1 MSNRTEQTFCVR
13 LNNIWSNLLLNYNEG
28 AFKLSYSN
36 CLKFEVAKK
45 GFKTMHFLLIQGSL
59 ANKSGISVARAQFSL
74 SILFPFCILVPVNLG
89 NFEKSNGFKN
99 FRKRFKSGKSP
110 GDNSCDFIRDEKIDG
125 KSFISFF
132 FCSCFLNFVIL
143 HLKQSRIIV

>member
-1 MSNRTEQTFCVR
+1 MKALAT
-13 LNNIWSNLLLNYNEG
+13 
-28 AFKLSYSN
+28 LSYSHY
-36 CLKFEVAKK
+36 LKFEIAKK
-45 GFKTMHFLLIQGSL
+45 GIKTIQLQFPLIQGSL
-59 ANKSGISVARAQFSL
+59 ANKSGISVARALFSL

-110 GDNSCDFIRDEKIDG
+110 GDNSCDFIRDKKIDG

-143 HLKQSRIIV
+143 HLKQSRIMV